1 VLSVCDINLTDGLI
15 TKEMCVLLH
24 SGAGWHLHL
33 HFFGIILRVFK
44 FCWPNWCTKF
54 APGHFH
60 IHFYCCYY
68 YYCRRRHHHTTITI
82 ITLGEKW
89 QGVKLSLLDRGVTS
103 CSNPTEWMSFYDVC
117 VSVIIHRTY
126 IPKPQRG
133 FCTLWSA
140 IHRSRSLLT
149 LLLQLAQTI
158 KWLANYGKF
167 GELPRSAFEY

>member
-1 VLSVCDINLTDGLI
+1 MVLLRKKCVCFCIREQADIYTFIFSVLSWEFLNFVGQIDARNSPL
-15 TKEMCVLLH
+15 
-24 SGAGWHLHL
+24 
-33 HFFGIILRVFK
+33 GIFIFISTAAATTTVAAA
-44 FCWPNWCTKF
+44 TT
-54 APGHFH
+54 
-60 IHFYCCYY
+60 I
-68 YYCRRRHHHTTITI
+68 TTITI

-103 CSNPTEWMSFYDVC
+103 SSNPTEWMSFYDVC